1 MFIHSQHFNPNVLEF
16 GSIIH
21 SQFTQKVRQLQ
32 MYYFKL
38 NIKWLLFKAYYYLND
53 YLRTFGTIHVASI
66 IMIKEILLKKTLSE
80 LYQHSKF
87 LFNIWYLLFDRFDNS
102 IHVSRS
108 TKWWFKNIISNLVQW
123 IYFIQSYWDVQ
134 MLNWDVKFII
144 SLYIYL
150 DERKKSFISI
160 THINTCNTSI
170 NSKI

>member
-1 MFIHSQHFNPNVLEF
+1 
-16 GSIIH
+16 
-21 SQFTQKVRQLQ
+21 

-87 LFNIWYLLFDRFDNS
+87 LFNIWYLLFDRFDITVYMYLDPQNNDLKTS
-102 IHVSRS
+102 YQI
-108 TKWWFKNIISNLVQW
+108 WFNEYTLFKVN
-123 IYFIQSYWDVQ
+123 WDVQ

-144 SLYIYL
+144 SLRISWW
-150 DERKKSFISI
+150 KK
-160 THINTCNTSI
+160 
-170 NSKI
+170 KIIHFYYTY

>member
-16 GSIIH
+16 SSIIH
-21 SQFTQKVRQLQ
+21 SKFTQKVRQLQ

-87 LFNIWYLLFDRFDNS
+87 LFNIWYLLFDRFDITVYMYLIDPQNNDLKTS
-102 IHVSRS
+102 YQI
-108 TKWWFKNIISNLVQW
+108 WFNEYTLFKVIG
-123 IYFIQSYWDVQ
+123 
-134 MLNWDVKFII
+134 II
-144 SLYIYL
+144 SLHISWWKKKIIHFYYTYL
-150 DERKKSFISI
+150 V
-160 THINTCNTSI
+160 
-170 NSKI
+170 

>member
-38 NIKWLLFKAYYYLND
+38 TIKWLLFKAYYYLND

-87 LFNIWYLLFDRFDNS
+87 LDNS

-108 TKWWFKNIISNLVQW
+108 TKWWFENIISNLVQW

-134 MLNWDVKFII
+134 MLYWDVKFII
-144 SLYIYL
+144 SFHISWW
-150 DERKKSFISI
+150 KK
-160 THINTCNTSI
+160 
-170 NSKI
+170 K

>member
-87 LFNIWYLLFDRFDNS
+87 LDNS

-108 TKWWFKNIISNLVQW
+108 TKLWFKNIISNLVQW

-144 SLYIYL
+144 SLHISWW
-150 DERKKSFISI
+150 KK
-160 THINTCNTSI
+160 
-170 NSKI
+170 KIIHFYYTY

>member
-1 MFIHSQHFNPNVLEF
+1 MFFHSQHFNPNVLEF

-144 SLYIYL
+144 SLHISWW
-150 DERKKSFISI
+150 KK
-160 THINTCNTSI
+160 
-170 NSKI
+170 KIIHF